1 MFRGKGFLNKVNDFI
16 ISCSKKKRI
25 RTQENLGKK
34 KENLEHGTGEVAL
47 LDLPS

>member
-1 MFRGKGFLNKVNDFI
+1 MISI

-34 KENLEHGTGEVAL
+34 KKENLEHGTGEVAL
-47 LDLPS
+47 LGLPS